1 MKKLQFNVSIKAPA
15 GRVYDR
21 MLGISSKL
29 TYEQWTALFN
39 PTSTYEG
46 NWKKEISENVPG
58 RFVSIRHYGLV
69 KANAEITE
77 GPDVE
82 KWANGFENYSFEEAD
97 GITTVKVELDTNE
110 EFSEYMSQ
118 TYPKALDR
126 LREICEA

>member
-46 NWKKEISENVPG
+46 NWKREARSIS
-58 RFVSIRHYGLV
+58 
-69 KANAEITE
+69 
-77 GPDVE
+77 
-82 KWANGFENYSFEEAD
+82 
-97 GITTVKVELDTNE
+97 
-110 EFSEYMSQ
+110 
-118 TYPKALDR
+118 
-126 LREICEA
+126 